1 MKKKDITIKITK
13 DTDLS
18 EAVSKALNIPKQTH
32 KTIKASQKLEEKSIS
47 EGKLTSNIGEYKN
60 IAG

>member
-1 MKKKDITIKITK
+1 MNKKEITIKINK

-18 EAVSKALNIPKQTH
+18 EAVSKALNVPKQTH
-32 KTIKASQKLEEKSIS
+32 KTLKASKKIEEEAIV
-47 EGKLTSNIGEYKN
+47 EGKFTSNIGEYKN